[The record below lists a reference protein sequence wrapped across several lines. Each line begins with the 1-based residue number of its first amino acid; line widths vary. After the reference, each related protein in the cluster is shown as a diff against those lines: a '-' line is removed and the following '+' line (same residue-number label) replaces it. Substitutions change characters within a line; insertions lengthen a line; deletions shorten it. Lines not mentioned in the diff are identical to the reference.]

1 VLLLLLLLLVDDVE
15 QIYALCSDLSFP
27 VCVLFA
33 VTCVCITC
41 VNRHMYRLLSVEG
54 SEPSCNQLES
64 GLSTMGKRA
73 QLQSALKVTKKAK
86 CADESNEADTAAA
99 IDAEAAAADAAAP
112 AVANVTV
119 KQERVDHLAN
129 MNDRKQQQSMLSS
142 LRFKVDHNKKKQ
154 SEHGNMAMTALD
166 LYNSLSSCKKK
177 DFIKQYV
184 LNGGMKGLKWVGS
197 FSSTSDSVQS
207 TTTGSTSG
215 MCTRHEILKMNGLE
229 ISSMNDELQEE
240 LLTALLEESEAEFA
254 HIRTEKGSKHPL
266 LTRYLYK
273 KRNNAEETDTTSL
286 TQSLKMEGE
295 MSASN
300 LASTAGSSVAIEL
313 SPLASK
319 KLEVKK
325 LTTRLAAMKKTIDNN
340 LSMGRDMLAEIEVA
354 QDTNELVKP
363 FVGELAKVTVA
374 MELFVVEARALLFSK
389 GIDDTEY
396 AWQAKHD
403 HLDETV
409 KLAAAHVD
417 GYRIMSKKIKALLGK
432 D

>member
-1 VLLLLLLLLVDDVE
+1 
-15 QIYALCSDLSFP
+15 
-27 VCVLFA
+27 
-33 VTCVCITC
+33 
-41 VNRHMYRLLSVEG
+41 
-54 SEPSCNQLES
+54 
-64 GLSTMGKRA
+64 MGKRA
-73 QLQSALKVTKKAK
+73 QLQPALNVTKKAK
-86 CADESNEADTAAA
+86 CADESNEA
-99 IDAEAAAADAAAP
+99 EASATIGADETTADAAAP
-112 AVANVTV
+112 AVVNSNV
-119 KQERVDHLAN
+119 KQERVEHLTH
-129 MNDRKQQQSMLSS
+129 MNERKQQQSMLSS

-154 SEHGNMAMTALD
+154 SEQGDMAMAALD

-184 LNGGMKGLKWVGS
+184 LNGGMKGLKWVGP
-197 FSSTSDSVQS
+197 FSNTSDSVQS

-215 MCTRHEILKMNGLE
+215 MCTRHEILKMNGME

-240 LLTALLEESEAEFA
+240 LLTTLLEESEAEFA

-273 KRNNAEETDTTSL
+273 KRNNAEETDTTSM

-300 LASTAGSSVAIEL
+300 LASTASSSVGIEL
-313 SPLASK
+313 SPLAAK
-319 KLEVKK
+319 QLEVKK

-363 FVGELAKVTVA
+363 FVGDLAKVTVA

-389 GIDDTEY
+389 GIDDTED
-396 AWQAKHD
+396 AWQAKQD
-403 HLDETV
+403 KLDETV

-417 GYRIMSKKIKALLGK
+417 GYRSMSKKIKTLLGK